1 MIKLNQAEIDAVSAL
16 PRDER
21 AKHFVKRVV
30 DSYAVWGIQDDGWIL
45 AGSKSG
51 KEVFQVWP
59 FEEYARR
66 CCVGEWATCT
76 PGAIPLDEFKESY
89 LPDFGEK
96 GILVGVFYT
105 PAENGVLMQSGELLD
120 LLQSEEDEWY

>member
-1 MIKLNQAEIDAVSAL
+1 MIKLNQAEIEAVSAL
-16 PRDER
+16 PKGDR

-30 DSYAVWGIQDDGWIL
+30 DSQAVWGIQDDGWVL
-45 AGSKSG
+45 AGTGSG

-59 FEEYARR
+59 FEAYARR

-76 PGAIPLDEFKESY
+76 PASIPLDEFVDSY
-89 LPDFGEK
+89 LTDFGEK

-105 PAENGVLMQSGELLD
+105 PAENGVLIPPGDLAD
-120 LLQSEEDEWY
+120 LLQQEEDEWY